1 VVPGRILVGAAL
13 AGEDEDAVALGEV
26 DERRDA
32 FDARHGKD
40 ISTRHHQPPDWFD
53 LLPDVW
59 PCALDE
65 LQSGYTHGVRYTAP
79 LVDMPVHLGY
89 LARRLRA
96 ANGRIE
102 IKSVATLHEAAVLA
116 PIVLNC
122 TGMGART
129 LVEDNTLRPIRG
141 QHLVTTNPGITE
153 FTEVDNGDSPDLIT
167 IYPHSDHLVL
177 GGTAEPGSWARQPS
191 LETAEAILARCAA
204 LDARLRA
211 VDIIGHRVGLRPHA
225 QRGPPRRTARP
236 RRRAGDPQLWPR
248 RSRRQPGLGL
258 RE

>member
-1 VVPGRILVGAAL
+1 
-13 AGEDEDAVALGEV
+13 
-26 DERRDA
+26 
-32 FDARHGKD
+32 
-40 ISTRHHQPPDWFD
+40 
-53 LLPDVW
+53 
-59 PCALDE
+59 
-65 LQSGYTHGVRYTAP
+65 
-79 LVDMPVHLGY
+79 MPVHLGY

-116 PIVLNC
+116 PIVLDC
-122 TGMGART
+122 TGLGART

-211 VDIIGHRVGLRPHA
+211 VTSSGIAWAFDPTRK
-225 QRGPPRRTARP
+225 GPPRRTARP